1 MYEFQE
7 KVKQSKQQ
15 VSSTKG
21 FLIALILFVILAASA
36 NPLSSWL
43 AESGFNEQK
52 ADRVYL
58 AAAIKRNLLS
68 YEVAGD
74 LYTRIIETFPQEK
87 EAALYY
93 LAFCLERKGEKQDA
107 IKAYSDYLN
116 LFPSG
121 EFSQKAQDKLK
132 GLMSLK

>member
-15 VSSTKG
+15 VSSVKG
-21 FLIALILFVILAASA
+21 FFIALILFVILAASA

-68 YEVAGD
+68 YEVAED
-74 LYTRIIETFPQEK
+74 LYARIIEAFPEEK

-93 LAFCLERKGEKQDA
+93 LAFCLQRKGEKQNA

-121 EFSQKAQDKLK
+121 EFSHKAQVKLK
-132 GLMSLK
+132 GLMSLR